1 MYWNTK
7 NKIYFLNR
15 KEWKNYDDCLP
26 STKSEI
32 VKYKKINHPITY
44 DYKERADTAPYFPL
58 TGPKSFRKAIT
69 WLKIKNEDELIHY
82 KDVPFD
88 LTNLTA
94 NVPQITK
101 IINDHL
107 NIKDPILL
115 ELRFMTNTVKYQNIK
130 DDARTRGELFW
141 NSKRKFYFITRQ
153 DWELAQYES
162 KLHALHSSDFNAKQ
176 LNVKHKTYFDKNRET
191 YFKNV

>member
-1 MYWNTK
+1 M
-7 NKIYFLNR
+7 
-15 KEWKNYDDCLP
+15 P
-26 STKSEI
+26 STKSEL

-44 DYKERADTAPYFPL
+44 DYKERPDTAPYFPL

-94 NVPQITK
+94 NVPQITR
-101 IINDHL
+101 IINDQL

-115 ELRFMTNTVKYQNIK
+115 ELRFMANTVKYQNIK
-130 DDARTRGELFW
+130 DDARTRGDLFW

-162 KLHALHSSDFNAKQ
+162 KLNALHSSDFNAKQ